1 MLQAFFN
8 GLSGLFAFSKGL
20 DNVSN
25 NVSNMN
31 TPGFRGSD
39 TFYRSVTGQDAEG
52 LGARFAGAEMR
63 TTAGDPKQTGN
74 STDLAISGNG
84 YFILRGST
92 DQLSFTRS
100 GQFQIDADGYLV
112 DTTSKKRVAGL
123 SAKGELEDINIES
136 DRSFPPV
143 PTTKIDVVG
152 ALARTG
158 PTDKSYQIGSVKVFD
173 RMGETR
179 TLNLKFTQQTSPADS
194 WEVVVEDGAGT
205 SLGSGSIAF
214 GLDGSP
220 LADSNKLTFDL
231 APEQTIT
238 LNFGDP
244 GSFNM
249 AYQVASAAAHSLQ
262 ARVVDGSALAG
273 LSAITFD
280 SGGVVNFA
288 YTNGEKKEGQRVAL
302 ASFAD
307 QSSLVLDGSSLYRAP
322 VNARVTYGRAE
333 EGSLGRVLGGYVEL
347 SNVDLSQE
355 FGDILI
361 IQRGYQASSRVMTV
375 SNEMLEQ
382 LYNGTRGG

>member
-39 TFYRSVTGQDAEG
+39 TFYRSLTGADAKG
-52 LGARFAGAEMR
+52 LGSGVAGAEVR
-63 TTAGDPKQTGN
+63 TAAGDPKQTGN
-74 STDLAISGNG
+74 TTDLAVNGNG
-84 YFILRGST
+84 YFVLRDSVGEV
-92 DQLSFTRS
+92 FYTRS
-100 GQFQIDADGYLV
+100 GQFKISEDGYLI
-112 DTTSKKRVAGL
+112 DTVSQKRVAGI
-123 SAKGELEDINIES
+123 SANGALVDISIEAY
-136 DRSFPPV
+136 RSLPPT
-143 PTTKIDVVG
+143 PTTKVEIVG

-158 PTDKSYQIGSVKVFD
+158 PTDPSYQISAVKVFD
-173 RMGETR
+173 SMGEAHTV
-179 TLNLKFTQQTSPADS
+179 TLKFAQQASPADS
-194 WEVVVEDGAGT
+194 WQVTVEDSAGNI
-205 SLGSGSIAF
+205 LGSGVIAF

-220 LADSNKLTFDL
+220 QAGSSTVTFDL
-231 APEQTIT
+231 VAGQSIT
-238 LNFGDP
+238 LDFGVP

-249 AYQVASAAAHSLQ
+249 TYQVASAAAHSLQ

-273 LSAITFD
+273 LNSITFD
-280 SGGVVNFA
+280 ASGTANFA
-288 YTNGEKKEGQRVAL
+288 YSNGEKKTGQQVAL
-302 ASFAD
+302 ASFANEGA
-307 QSSLVLDGSSLYRAP
+307 LVLNGNSLYQAP
-322 VNARVTYGRAE
+322 TSVRVTYGRAA
-333 EGSLGRVLGGYVEL
+333 EGPFGRIMGGYVEL

-382 LYNGTRGG
+382 LYNSTRGG